1 MPKLKEIHPETMK
14 AKTVLPLICCLMF
27 FMPCGIASEYEE
39 QHLIWKEIQA
49 KAEAGDPK
57 FQTQVGEAFIY
68 GRGIVVPQE
77 KIDLELG
84 WKWLRLAAMKGYKPG
99 QRAYAVSK
107 LTHYLKNRGTDREE
121 LLEALMWHCVHE
133 GRLIDFSKSGVHVP
147 YGGTPVSEGTSALA
161 HEKTKAFWSRYPE
174 LKK

>member
-1 MPKLKEIHPETMK
+1 MK
-14 AKTVLPLICCLMF
+14 AKTVLFLICCLMF
-27 FMPCGIASEYEE
+27 SMTGALASEYEE
-39 QHLIWKEIQA
+39 EYLIWKEVQA

-57 FQTQVGEAFIY
+57 FQTQVGEAFIH

-99 QRAYAVSK
+99 QKAYAASR

-121 LLEALMWHCVHE
+121 LLEALMWYCIHD
-133 GRLIDFSKSGVHVP
+133 GRLIDFSKGGVYAP
-147 YGGTPVSEGTSALA
+147 YGGTPVSEGTCALA
-161 HEKTKAFWSRYPE
+161 HEKTRAFWGKHPE

>member
-1 MPKLKEIHPETMK
+1 MK
-14 AKTVLPLICCLMF
+14 AKTALSLIICLTF
-27 FMPCGIASEYEE
+27 FVPWVVASDYEE

-57 FQTQVGEAFIY
+57 FQTQVGEAYIY
-68 GRGIVVPQE
+68 GRVLVVPEE

-99 QRAYAVSK
+99 QKAYAASR

-121 LLEALMWHCVHE
+121 LIEALMWYCIHD
-133 GRLIDFSKSGVHVP
+133 GRVIDFSKGGVSAP
-147 YGGTPVSEGTSALA
+147 YGGTLVSEGTCALA
-161 HEKTKAFWSRYPE
+161 HEKTRAFWVKNPE

>member
-1 MPKLKEIHPETMK
+1 MPKLKETHPEPMK
-14 AKTVLPLICCLMF
+14 AQTLLPLVFCLMF
-27 FMPCGIASEYEE
+27 FMPAMFASEYEE

-77 KIDLELG
+77 KINLEVG

-99 QRAYAVSK
+99 QKAYAVSK
-107 LTHYLKNRGTDREE
+107 LNHYLMNRGTDREE
-121 LLEALMWHCVHE
+121 LIEALMWHCVND
-133 GRLIDFSKSGVHVP
+133 GRLIDFSKDG
-147 YGGTPVSEGTSALA
+147 YGGTPVSEGTCALA
-161 HEKTKAFWSRYPE
+161 HEKTRAFWGKHPE
-174 LKK
+174 LKN